1 MQEKASTSQAL
12 EAQDKV
18 QDVSSVN
25 IEDIKCWIQIGRDK
39 AKTLLEFVGMDDLLK
54 HNKQWEKVN
63 TGISA
68 MELVSTEELVD
79 DEFEDENE
87 DL

>member
-1 MQEKASTSQAL
+1 
-12 EAQDKV
+12 
-18 QDVSSVN
+18 
-25 IEDIKCWIQIGRDK
+25 
-39 AKTLLEFVGMDDLLK
+39 MDDLLK

-87 DL
+87 DLQTDKVLVSTADLEL